1 MEAQICDNAVP
12 TQQVLDA
19 LRQHLPYSLPT
30 LRRLQFMKTSVV
42 QTLSSHVLSSFDAEA
57 PGKDFLVASLDL
69 SKCPETEMWLY
80 SSIENPDRPGDEI
93 ACETQILQLFERVR
107 ELERSYQG
115 RRATPGIVMV
125 ATLHKTILEILEK
138 HSMVKAKTEEHFK
151 FIFKMGELPPGKP
164 LPENLSWSTINP
176 SDISLVLSRTE
187 IPYQAFAKSS
197 SQTYVHG
204 LMSFVGQR

>member
-80 SSIENPDRPGDEI
+80 SSIENPDRPGD
-93 ACETQILQLFERVR
+93 ERVR